1 MYFQNIYY
9 KHNLFIE
16 QKNIIILKIN
26 IQTGG
31 LDYSD
36 ASRQA
41 FHNQTTSIKY
51 DKCLPVFRPNVGE
64 VVAALRPSACG

>member
-9 KHNLFIE
+9 KHNSFLD

-31 LDYSD
+31 LDNSD
-36 ASRQA
+36 TSRQA
-41 FHNQTTSIKY
+41 FHNQTRQKNNLNQILQIFT
-51 DKCLPVFRPNVGE
+51 CFQ
-64 VVAALRPSACG
+64 A